1 MVRGVKRHG
10 TGESVNHQTIKE
22 YREKLPKDIER
33 MTNDIKSLKEDKEW
47 TLSEL
52 SGAKQEL
59 LKIQSEVNGLGGV
72 KNVLES
78 DIERLKELQQ
88 TVKTMTLNAL
98 REQIASIE
106 QEQEYSR
113 PRMGR

>member
-1 MVRGVKRHG
+1 
-10 TGESVNHQTIKE
+10 
-22 YREKLPKDIER
+22 
-33 MTNDIKSLKEDKEW
+33 
-47 TLSEL
+47 
-52 SGAKQEL
+52 
-59 LKIQSEVNGLGGV
+59 LGGV

>member
-1 MVRGVKRHG
+1 
-10 TGESVNHQTIKE
+10 
-22 YREKLPKDIER
+22 